1 MRLIRYLL
9 LAVSFAALSACSAT
23 PPEQAPKR
31 ITILHT
37 NDHHGRFWHND
48 RDEYGLSAQ
57 KTLVDRIR
65 KEVEGKGGSVLLFS
79 GGDIN
84 TGVPASDMQKAE
96 PDFRGM
102 KMIGYDA
109 MALGNH
115 EFDNSPEVLARQIEW
130 AGFPVMSANI
140 YRRDSNTHAF
150 QPYAIFERQGLK
162 IAVIG
167 LTTED
172 TKKFTNVNN
181 TVNLEFRD
189 PTEEARRTIEQLK
202 QTEHPDVILAVTH
215 MGHYENGE
223 HGAAAPGDVEMARKL
238 PTGALSMIIGGHSQ
252 NPVCMAEENKRQ
264 VDYVPGSP
272 CAPDRQNGTWIVQAH
287 EWGKYVGR
295 ADFVYRNGQF
305 ELERYQL
312 LPVNLNHDV
321 ADEGGRKHRHYYTEQ
336 IEQDP
341 QMLAL
346 LTPFQEHAKTQLAVP
361 VGQLDKTLTGDREKV
376 RFVQTG
382 LAQLVLA
389 GFMEETHADVGVFN
403 GGGLRDSLKEGV
415 VRTEDILRILPFS
428 STVVSV
434 DLTGTELVEYLDK
447 ATSIQPGVGGY
458 AQLRN
463 IKIKPGAKGADR
475 YLINGKPV
483 VATQKYRVATTSF
496 CASGGD
502 GHPVITKM
510 SGFNDSGMLDSQT
523 LLHYVQK
530 HTPLHAADFTP

>member
-9 LAVSFAALSACSAT
+9 LAVSFAALSACSIL
-23 PPEQAPKR
+23 PSEQAPKR

-48 RDEYGLSAQ
+48 RDEYGLAAQ
-57 KTLVDRIR
+57 KTLVDGIR
-65 KEVEGKGGSVLLFS
+65 KEVEGQGGSVLLFS

-102 KMIGYDA
+102 RMIGYDA

-115 EFDNSPEVLARQIEW
+115 EFDNAPEVLARQIEW
-130 AGFPVMSANI
+130 AGFPVLSANI
-140 YRRDSNTHAF
+140 YRTDTHDHAF
-150 QPYAIFERQGLK
+150 QPYALFERQGLK

-172 TKKFTNVNN
+172 TKKFTATEN
-181 TVNLEFRD
+181 TANLEFRD
-189 PTEEARRTIEQLK
+189 PTEEARRTIEVLNRDV
-202 QTEHPDVILAVTH
+202 HPDVIIAVTH

-238 PTGALSMIIGGHSQ
+238 PTGALSMIVGGHSQ

-264 VDYVPGSP
+264 VDYVPGTP
-272 CAPDRQNGTWIVQAH
+272 CAPDRQNGIWIVQAH

-295 ADFVYRNGQF
+295 ADFVYRNGKF

-321 ADEGGRKHRHYYTEQ
+321 ADEQGKQQRRYYTEQ

-341 QMLAL
+341 KMLAL
-346 LTPFQEHAKTQLAVP
+346 LTPYQDRAKAQLAVP
-361 VGQLDKTLTGDREKV
+361 VGKLDKALAGGREKV
-376 RFVQTG
+376 RYVQTG
-382 LAQLVLA
+382 LGQLVLA
-389 GFMEETHADVGVFN
+389 GFIEQTHADIGVLN
-403 GGGLRDSLKEGV
+403 GGGLRDSLKGGV
-415 VRTEDILRILPFS
+415 VRTEDILRVLPFS
-428 STVVSV
+428 STVIAV
-434 DLTGTELVEYLDK
+434 DMTGDELAAYLDK
-447 ATSIQPGVGGY
+447 VTGIKPGVGGY

-463 IKIKPGAKGADR
+463 VRVNAKAIGLKR
-475 YLINGKPV
+475 YIVKGKPLS
-483 VATQKYRVATTSF
+483 AKQTYRVATSSF
-496 CASGGD
+496 SANGGD
-502 GHPVITKM
+502 GHPVVTKM
-510 SGFNDSGMLDSQT
+510 PTYYDTGMLDSQA
-523 LLHYVQK
+523 LLRYVQK
-530 HTPLHAADFTP
+530 HTPLKAASFAP